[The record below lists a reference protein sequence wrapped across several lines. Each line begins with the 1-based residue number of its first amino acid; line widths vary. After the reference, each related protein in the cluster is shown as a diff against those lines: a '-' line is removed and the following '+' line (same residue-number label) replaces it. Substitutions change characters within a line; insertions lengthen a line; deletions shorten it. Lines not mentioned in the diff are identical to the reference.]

1 MLNKFNQLGLSPDL
15 IQAVEFLGFETPTP
29 IQEEAIPILVE
40 GQKDFIGLA
49 QTGTGKTAAF
59 GLPLLDNVDVNQREI
74 QGLILAPTRE
84 LGKQIA
90 QQLEI
95 FAKFID
101 GLRVQVVYGGS
112 SIYNQIQALRNTP
125 QILIATP
132 GRLIDLI
139 DRKKVFLDQV
149 KVVILDE
156 ADEMLSMG
164 FKDELNNILSHTPD
178 DKKTWLFSATMAR
191 EIRNIVKNY
200 MSDPVEVKVN
210 TKNQVNLDIEHQY
223 VLIRNK
229 DKMETIK
236 RILDVNPDMR
246 GIIFCRTRRET
257 AAVAEVLMEAGY
269 KADALHGE
277 LSQAQ
282 RDRVMG
288 RFKSHALQVLVGT
301 DVAARGI
308 DVDNLTHVIHHSLP
322 DELAYYTHRSG
333 RTGRAGNKGISIAFL
348 PPSGIRKIKQLERS
362 LKIQFSKLH
371 IPSNKEVM
379 VFRLQNWAE
388 SIVKVEVDNNKVGQK
403 AIDNVLAVFED
414 LSKEQLVARLI
425 THELGNLGLLS
436 GGKDLNMQ
444 EERDYSDRGRS
455 RNRRDRD
462 RGDRRGRD
470 RRDRRDRDRGDRSDR
485 KRKGLR
491 DRDDRRDYDRKDRR
505 KDSDRRTSRISE
517 RRKSNPGA
525 KRFFINMGTM
535 DQFDQSKLVRFIS
548 DHAKIDKKAISNITL
563 RQKHAYFDVNSDE
576 SKRISHAFKNVEIEG
591 RAIRVNRDN

>member
-1 MLNKFNQLGLSPDL
+1 MNKFTSLGLSPDL
-15 IQAVEFLGFETPTP
+15 IKAVEFLGFETPTP
-29 IQEEAIPILVE
+29 IQEEAIPLLVDGE
-40 GQKDFIGLA
+40 KDFIGLA

-59 GLPLLDNVDVNQREI
+59 GLPLLDIVDVNQRDI

-95 FAKFID
+95 FAKFIQ

-112 SIYNQIQALRNTP
+112 SIYNQIQALKNTP

-139 DRKKVFLDQV
+139 DRKKIYLDQV
-149 KVVILDE
+149 KVVVLDE

-178 DKKTWLFSATMAR
+178 HKHTWLFSATMAR

-200 MSDPVEVKVN
+200 MTDPVEVKVN
-210 TKNQVNLDIEHQY
+210 TKNQVNIDIEHQY

-236 RILDVNPDMR
+236 RILDVNPQMR
-246 GIIFCRTRRET
+246 GIIFCRTRRDT
-257 AAVAEVLMEAGY
+257 QAVAETLMAAGY
-269 KADALHGE
+269 KADALHGD

-348 PPSGIRKIKQLERS
+348 PPSGMRKIKQLERS
-362 LKIQFSKLH
+362 LKIHFSKLH

-379 VFRLQNWAE
+379 VFRLHNWAE
-388 SIVKVEVDNNKVGQK
+388 AVINTETTETISPEVLQ
-403 AIDNVLAVFED
+403 NVLAVFED
-414 LSKEQLVARLI
+414 FSKEDLIERLLI
-425 THELGNLGLLS
+425 HELKNLGLS
-436 GGKDLNMQ
+436 SKGKDLNL
-444 EERDYSDRGRS
+444 EEAGDSYDRDRGRS

-462 RGDRRGRD
+462 RGRSRD
-470 RRDRRDRDRGDRSDR
+470 RRDRARDNRQDFRDR
-485 KRKGLR
+485 KR
-491 DRDDRRDYDRKDRR
+491 RKKTERLEEKKPTR
-505 KDSDRRTSRISE
+505 FSE
-517 RRKSNPGA
+517 RRSSNPGA
-525 KRFFINMGTM
+525 KRFFINMGKM
-535 DQFDQSKLVRFIS
+535 DQLNPAKLVSFIS
-548 DHAKIDKKAISNITL
+548 DHAKIDKSAISNITL
-563 RQKHAYFDVNSDE
+563 REKHAYFDVNSDE
-576 SKRISHAFKNVEIEG
+576 SKRIAHAFKNMEVKG

>member
-1 MLNKFNQLGLSPDL
+1 MNKFTQLGLSADL
-15 IQAVEFLGFETPTP
+15 IKAVEFLGFENPTP

-59 GLPLLDNVDVNQREI
+59 GLPLVDIVDVDQRDI

-95 FAKFID
+95 FAKFKK

-112 SIYNQIQALRNTP
+112 SIYTQIQALKNTP

-139 DRKKVFLDQV
+139 DRKKIYLDRV

-164 FKDELNNILSHTPD
+164 FKDELNNILSHTPEE
-178 DKKTWLFSATMAR
+178 KNTWLFSATMAR
-191 EIRNIVKNY
+191 EIRNIVKSY

-210 TKNQVNLDIEHQY
+210 TKNQVNIDIEHQY

-246 GIIFCRTRRET
+246 GIVFCRTRRDT
-257 AAVAEVLMEAGY
+257 QAVAEDLMAAGY
-269 KADALHGE
+269 KADALHGD

-288 RFKSHALQVLVGT
+288 RFKSHRLQVLVGT

-308 DVDNLTHVIHHSLP
+308 DVDNITHVIHHSLP

-333 RTGRAGNKGISIAFL
+333 RTGRAGNKGVSVAFL

-371 IPSNKEVM
+371 IPSNKEVQ
-379 VFRLQNWAE
+379 VFRLHNWAE
-388 SIVKVEVDNNKVGQK
+388 TILNQEVDSKNIGQQT
-403 AIDNVLAVFED
+403 IDNVLEVLEG
-414 LSKEQLVARLI
+414 LSKEQLITRLI
-425 THELGNLGLLS
+425 AHELKNLGLS
-436 GGKDLNMQ
+436 SASSKDLNLE
-444 EERDYSDRGRS
+444 EERGGFERDRGRG
-455 RNRRDRD
+455 RRRD

-470 RRDRRDRDRGDRSDR
+470 RGDRRDRERGGRRDKDR

-491 DRDDRRDYDRKDRR
+491 DN
-505 KDSDRRTSRISE
+505 SDREKRTSKFSE

-535 DQFDQSKLVRFIS
+535 DKFDQSKLVSFIS

-576 SKRISHAFKNVEIEG
+576 SKRISHAFKNLEVEG
-591 RAIRVNRDN
+591 REIRVNRDN

>member
-1 MLNKFNQLGLSPDL
+1 MLNKFSQLGLSPDL
-15 IQAVEFLGFETPTP
+15 IKAVEFLGFETPTP

-40 GQKDFIGLA
+40 GRQDFIGLA

-59 GLPLLDNVDVNQREI
+59 GLPLLDNVEVDNRHI

-95 FAKFID
+95 FAKFIH

-112 SIYNQIQALRNTP
+112 SIYNQIQALKNTP

-149 KVVILDE
+149 KVVVLDE

-164 FKDELNNILSHTPD
+164 FKDELNNILSHTPEN
-178 DKKTWLFSATMAR
+178 KNTWLFSATMAK
-191 EIRNIVKNY
+191 EIRNIIKNY

-223 VLIRNK
+223 VLLRNK

-257 AAVAEVLMEAGY
+257 QSLAEELMAAGY
-269 KADALHGE
+269 KADALHGD

-288 RFKSHALQVLVGT
+288 RFKKHALQVLVGT

-333 RTGRAGNKGISIAFL
+333 RTGRAGNKGVSVAFL
-348 PPSGIRKIKQLERS
+348 PPSGMRKIKQLERS
-362 LKIQFSKLH
+362 LKIRFSKLH

-379 VFRLQNWAE
+379 VFRLHNWAE
-388 SIVKVEVDNNKVGQK
+388 NIVQSDFKNSKIGQDT
-403 AIDNVLAVFED
+403 IDNVLGVFED
-414 LSKEQLVARLI
+414 LSKEQLVVRLI
-425 THELGNLGLLS
+425 AHELKNLGLS
-436 GGKDLNMQ
+436 SSDKDLNLK
-444 EERDYSDRGRS
+444 EKSDFSDRRRGR
-455 RNRRDRD
+455 RD

-470 RRDRRDRDRGDRSDR
+470 RRDKKDWREKDRDRNRSDR
-485 KRKGLR
+485 KKKGLR
-491 DRDDRRDYDRKDRR
+491 NDRKDNE
-505 KDSDRRTSRISE
+505 RRTNRFSE

-535 DQFDQSKLVRFIS
+535 DKFDSSKLVRFIS

-563 RQKHAYFDVNSDE
+563 RQKHAYFDVSSEE
-576 SKRISHAFKNVEIEG
+576 SKRISHAFKNLEVQG

>member
-1 MLNKFNQLGLSPDL
+1 MNKFTQLGLSADL
-15 IQAVEFLGFETPTP
+15 IKAVEFLGFENPTP

-59 GLPLLDNVDVNQREI
+59 GLPLLDSVDVDQHDI

-95 FAKFID
+95 FAKFKK

-112 SIYNQIQALRNTP
+112 SIYNQIQALKNTP

-139 DRKKVFLDQV
+139 DRKKIYLDRV

-164 FKDELNNILSHTPD
+164 FKDELNNILSHTPEE
-178 DKKTWLFSATMAR
+178 KNTWLFSATMAR

-200 MSDPVEVKVN
+200 MTDPVEVKVN
-210 TKNQVNLDIEHQY
+210 TKNQVNIDIEHQY

-236 RILDVNPDMR
+236 RILDVNPEMR
-246 GIIFCRTRRET
+246 GIVFCRTRRDT
-257 AAVAEVLMEAGY
+257 QAVAEELMAAGY
-269 KADALHGE
+269 RADALHGD

-288 RFKSHALQVLVGT
+288 RFKSHRLQVLVGT

-308 DVDNLTHVIHHSLP
+308 DVNNITHVIHHSLP

-333 RTGRAGNKGISIAFL
+333 RTGRAGNKGVSVAFL

-371 IPSNKEVM
+371 IPSNKEVQ

-388 SIVKVEVDNNKVGQK
+388 SIVKQEVEDKKIGQET
-403 AIDNVLAVFED
+403 INNVLEIFEVF
-414 LSKEQLVARLI
+414 SKEQLVTRLI
-425 THELGNLGLLS
+425 AHELKNLGLAS
-436 GGKDLNMQ
+436 STNKDLNL
-444 EERDYSDRGRS
+444 EEEKSYS
-455 RNRRDRD
+455 DRD
-462 RGDRRGRD
+462 RGRRRDRSDRKGRD
-470 RRDRRDRDRGDRSDR
+470 RRDRKDRTRNDRRDKDR
-485 KRKGLR
+485 KRSGTR
-491 DRDDRRDYDRKDRR
+491 DS
-505 KDSDRRTSRISE
+505 SDRENRTSRFSE

-535 DQFDQSKLVRFIS
+535 DKFDQSKLVTFIS

-563 RQKHAYFDVNSDE
+563 RQKHAYFDVNSEE
-576 SKRISHAFKNVEIEG
+576 SKRISHAFKNLEVEG
-591 RAIRVNRDN
+591 REIRVNRDN

>member
-1 MLNKFNQLGLSPDL
+1 LNKFTQLGLSADL
-15 IQAVEFLGFETPTP
+15 IKAVEFLGFENPTP

-59 GLPLLDNVDVNQREI
+59 GLPMIDLVDVDQRDI

-95 FAKFID
+95 FAKFKK

-112 SIYNQIQALRNTP
+112 SIYNQIQDLRNTP

-139 DRKKVFLDQV
+139 NRKKIFLDRV
-149 KVVILDE
+149 KVVTLDE

-164 FKDELNNILSHTPD
+164 FKDDLNTILSHTPD
-178 DKKTWLFSATMAR
+178 DKNTWLFSATMAK
-191 EIRNIVKNY
+191 EIRNIIKNY
-200 MSDPVEVKVN
+200 MSDPFEVKVN
-210 TKNQVNLDIEHQY
+210 TQNQVNKDIEHQY

-236 RILDVNPDMR
+236 RILDVQPDMR
-246 GIIFCRTRRET
+246 GIVFCRTRRDT
-257 AAVAEVLMEAGY
+257 QAVAEDLMAAGY
-269 KADALHGE
+269 KADALHGD

-288 RFKSHALQVLVGT
+288 RFKNHKLQVLVGT

-333 RTGRAGNKGISIAFL
+333 RTGRAGNKGVSVAFL

-371 IPSNKEVM
+371 IPSNKEVQA
-379 VFRLQNWAE
+379 FRLQSWAE
-388 SIVKVEVDNNKVGQK
+388 SIVNQETENKKVDQK
-403 AIDNVLAVFED
+403 TIDNLLEMFEGI
-414 LSKEQLVARLI
+414 SKEQLITRLI
-425 THELGNLGLLS
+425 AHELKKLGLS
-436 GGKDLNMQ
+436 SSSNKDLNME
-444 EERDYSDRGRS
+444 EERDYSDRGRD
-455 RNRRDRD
+455 RGRRRD

-470 RRDRRDRDRGDRSDR
+470 RRDKRKDRDRDRGGRRDSDR
-485 KRKGLR
+485 RKKGLR
-491 DRDDRRDYDRKDRR
+491 DNNDRR
-505 KDSDRRTSRISE
+505 SERISD

-535 DQFDQSKLVRFIS
+535 DKFDQAKLVRFIS
-548 DHAKIDKKAISNITL
+548 DHAKIEKTAISNITL

-576 SKRISHAFKNVEIEG
+576 SKRISHAFKNLEVEG
-591 RAIRVNRDN
+591 REIRVNRDN